1 MWNLAVSLFY
11 GFILFFSFGPCPLPV
26 CRPSGSTHVFVSLV
40 FTLFVLCFCFETI
53 VLMLCYLSCWVSPKE
68 HFGDRNIFYSLGRA
82 EGFNHTLSPQE
93 AGGNRWHWCLNHQEL
108 AILLRKP
115 LHRTYQE
122 LSWLGHSPRRD
133 AGNLLD
139 PSCCFGGISPPTT
152 IPAPLPSSSSH
163 MDGTLGNSD
172 CQGDGLL
179 AWSPLFHPIVTPK
192 KKIHMACI
200 CIKVGLTERWGFNYS
215 CLLLV
220 LIFPAVYRG
229 GGGREETRNVYLAH
243 VK

>member
-1 MWNLAVSLFY
+1 MWNLAVSFFY

-93 AGGNRWHWCLNHQEL
+93 VGGNRWHWCLNHQEL

-139 PSCCFGGISPPTT
+139 PSCCFGGISSPYHHSCSPALLQLTHGWYFGKQWLSGWWLTGLIPTF
-152 IPAPLPSSSSH
+152 SSYSH
-163 MDGTLGNSD
+163 SKEENPHGMYMYKGW
-172 CQGDGLL
+172 
-179 AWSPLFHPIVTPK
+179 AYWE
-192 KKIHMACI
+192 
-200 CIKVGLTERWGFNYS
+200 VGL
-215 CLLLV
+215 
-220 LIFPAVYRG
+220 
-229 GGGREETRNVYLAH
+229 
-243 VK
+243 